1 MIAINDL
8 RFGNLVTWVEETEDY
23 PLTIS
28 GILSKEDVFVEWVWQ
43 DGESDN
49 TDCGLENIRPIN
61 LTNVFLVK
69 NKFSEDNN
77 GHFWLNLQTHY
88 LELIP
93 MPDGYYPLYAQLPE
107 ISSEAEQKVGL
118 NKINYVHQL
127 QNLVYSLIGSELQV
141 VW

>member
-1 MIAINDL
+1 MIAKEL
-8 RFGNLVTWVEETEDY
+8 RIGNWLKDTEVGYKDNFKVSAGDIVDMCNSTETFE
-23 PLTIS
+23 PIVIT
-28 GILSKEDVFVEWVWQ
+28 
-43 DGESDN
+43 N
-49 TDCGLENIRPIN
+49 T
-61 LTNVFLVK
+61 FLVL

-93 MPDGYYPLYAQLPE
+93 MSDGYYPVYVQLPE
-107 ISSEAEQKVGL
+107 MSSEAEQKVGM

-127 QNLVYSLIGSELQV
+127 QNLHYCLTGIELEV